1 MKIMIMILR
10 HVIGKLPGGAGET
23 LQPLAQRL
31 RLTQRFHLDGG
42 PVGQHR
48 AVFQDNDPAP
58 NCGRIFHARPI
69 TVAMRKRRRMAAK
82 CAGLVRRV
90 RSCERLVEV
99 WAIKIPNHE

>member
-23 LQPLAQRL
+23 LQPLAKRL

-58 NCGRIFHARPI
+58 NCARIFHAQQI
-69 TVAMRKRRRMAAK
+69 TAAMQKRQRRAAQ
-82 CAGLVRRV
+82 CAVCGPPGQQLR
-90 RSCERLVEV
+90 
-99 WAIKIPNHE
+99 ADG